1 MQVLSAVRLLARL
14 QQLDRTLGHDEFK
27 KLNVVVSD
35 DNEMNGV
42 HYGLWVDLATTE
54 DEDLKFV
61 DLDDIKEDMF
71 ILIG

>member
-14 QQLDRTLGHDEFK
+14 QQLDKRLGHDEFK

-42 HYGLWVDLATTE
+42 HYGTWVDLAKK
-54 DEDLKFV
+54 DDKDLDFI
-61 DLDDIKEDMF
+61 DLDDIQEDMF